1 MVGRV
6 WVARPGT
13 ARYNDAI
20 QTESTDAAH
29 SRPGKEEYI
38 MRVVKKPEE
47 RKAEMVA
54 AASRLFAQQGF
65 VRTSVAEIVSA
76 VDVAKGLFY
85 YYFTTKDDMVKA
97 VVEGYCSYLGA
108 QTQQIADLP
117 IPAREKISRLMQ
129 LDTWQQCFTQPML
142 ADLCLP
148 QHAALYSDMCDRLYT
163 HMGPA
168 LESIARQAL
177 SERGRDTQDAG
188 RMTGVA
194 VYGILMMA
202 RRGEMTLQSACEMF
216 LRILGCNADVA

>member
-6 WVARPGT
+6 WVARPGA

-20 QTESTDAAH
+20 QTGSTDAAH
-29 SRPGKEEYI
+29 SRQGKEETI

-108 QTQQIADLP
+108 ETQKIADLP
-117 IPAREKISRLMQ
+117 IPAQEKITRLMQ

-148 QHAALYSDMCDRLYT
+148 QHAALYSDMCDRVVD
-163 HMGPA
+163 HMRPA
-168 LESIARQAL
+168 VEKIVKQAMD
-177 SERGRDTQDAG
+177 ERGLDSAQASRI
-188 RMTGVA
+188 TGVGM
-194 VYGILMMA
+194 YGVLMMA
-202 RRGEMTLQSACEMF
+202 RRGEMDMKSVAEMF
-216 LRILGCNADVA
+216 ARVAGVAMVA